1 MTKAANVG
9 NQTTME
15 WGPEEVRALGVRTTL
30 DTSNSV
36 LGLSRTYGYRLA
48 KEGRYPVPLLALGR
62 KYVVPVAG
70 LLKALCIED
79 GINENPTKASA

>member
-1 MTKAANVG
+1 MAKVMQTV
-9 NQTTME
+9 NQSTGK
-15 WGPEEVRALGVRTTL
+15 WGPKEVRALGVRTTL

-48 KEGRYPVPLLALGR
+48 KEGRYPVPLLTMGR

-79 GINENPTKASA
+79 DTKVSA